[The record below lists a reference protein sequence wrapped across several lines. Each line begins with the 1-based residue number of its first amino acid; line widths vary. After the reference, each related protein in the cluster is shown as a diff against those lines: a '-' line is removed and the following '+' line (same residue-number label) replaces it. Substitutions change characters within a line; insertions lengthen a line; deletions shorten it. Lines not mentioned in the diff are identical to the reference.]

1 MEVREASLDVGKA
14 CIRSTVALFAPSAL
28 PAVAAFGTIAAM
40 NILLTGFEPFAGD
53 VINPSWEVARSLQ
66 GQVVAGATIH
76 ARCLPTT
83 FSGAPAALASAISIF
98 QPALVIGLGLASGR
112 AEVSIERVA
121 INLMDARIPD
131 NAGDRPLDRPV
142 RDSGPDA
149 YFSTLP
155 VKAMRDG
162 LRAAGH
168 PAGLSLSAGAF
179 VCNQVF
185 YEMQHLTA
193 GRDVRS
199 GFIHLPALPEQA
211 ARAQPPVPSMGLA
224 AQIDAIRLAI
234 AIALQPGGEGLEP
247 TADEGAP
254 TS

>member
-1 MEVREASLDVGKA
+1 
-14 CIRSTVALFAPSAL
+14 
-28 PAVAAFGTIAAM
+28 M
-40 NILLTGFEPFAGD
+40 NILLTGFEPFGGEA
-53 VINPSWEVARSLQ
+53 INPSWEVARSLH
-66 GQVVAGATIH
+66 GQVIGGATVQ

-83 FSGAPAALASAISIF
+83 FEGAPAALAE
-98 QPALVIGLGLASGR
+98 ALVVHRPELVIALGQASGR

-121 INLMDARIPD
+121 VNLIDARIAD
-131 NAGDRPLDRPV
+131 NAGACPRDVPV
-142 RDSGPDA
+142 RGDAPPA

-155 VKAMRDG
+155 VKAIRNG

-185 YEMQHLTA
+185 FELQHRLD
-193 GRDVRS
+193 GRGLKS

-211 ARAQPPVPSMGLA
+211 ARTQPSVPSMGLA
-224 AQIDAIRLAI
+224 AQIDAIKLAI
-234 AIALQPGGEGLEP
+234 AIALEGDEALASALP
-247 TADEGAP
+247 DEGAP